1 MSLADEAMPDPS
13 PAVRQ
18 NARMRFA
25 LDWTDSEVGDIA
37 VEDGVVRM
45 RLAAASVR
53 DDDGNLGWLPGVTLA
68 FAEAE
73 LVGDAAHAFGRL
85 AEGRLR
91 HDGRDV
97 AQPPLPGALA
107 GDLELTLRFAN
118 GTPLTARGRS
128 LSLSVADDTRFKED
142 LSC

>member
-1 MSLADEAMPDPS
+1 MS
-13 PAVRQ
+13 
-18 NARMRFA
+18 FA
-25 LDWTDSEVGDIA
+25 LEFADSEVRD
-37 VEDGVVRM
+37 VVMDGVAVRV

-53 DDDGNLGWLPGVTLA
+53 DAQGAHGWLPGVTLA
-68 FAEAE
+68 IAEAE

-91 HDGRDV
+91 HAGRDI
-97 AQPPLPGALA
+97 ARPALPGMLT

-128 LSLSVADDTRFKED
+128 LSLSVADDSRFKED